1 MAVDVLTYDNLIAQG
16 ANSIAW
22 QISTMW
28 NTWNQLRN
36 RWRSDKEELRRYLF
50 ATDTTATSNAQLPW
64 KNKTTLP
71 KLTQIRDNLHAN
83 YIAALFPND
92 EWLQWVG
99 EDQASVTKEK
109 RTIIENY
116 MRTKLRQ
123 GEFIQDV
130 ADRLALDYID
140 FGNAFA
146 MREYVIDRKILET
159 GETVTEFEGV
169 RAVRIHPFDIVFNPI
184 ATSFEK
190 SPKIVRS
197 LVSIGDL
204 VRDLEMKPELDYDPV
219 VVQRMLDIRH
229 ALSTAGGSNKSARD
243 SDRNKSAG
251 LQIDG
256 FSSIDHYYGSG
267 YVEILEFYG
276 DLYNMD
282 EGTLMTDRL
291 ITVVDRNMIL
301 RQKQEPSW
309 AGEPPIFHAGWRTRP
324 DNLWA
329 MGPLDNLV
337 GMQYRIDHLENLKAD
352 IFDVIA
358 HPILKIRGTVEDFEY
373 EPGARAYIHDDGDID
388 YLAPDPTALNADT
401 QIAILEAK
409 MEEFAGAPKEAAGI
423 RTPGEKTK
431 FEVAQLQNAASRIFQ
446 VKLRAFEK
454 MVEDLVNSMF
464 SLSVQRLNANDVVRV
479 IDDDFGVEEFL
490 TITKEDVTA
499 KGRLRPQGA
508 RHFAAQA
515 QIVQNLTTF
524 FNTSVGQDPAVRNHM
539 SGKRIAK
546 LFEEVLGLKRFELV
560 SDNIGL
566 REAVESERFAQAAAE
581 QLQVEGNMPV
591 EEGDID
597 AAEAAPEF

>member
-1 MAVDVLTYDNLIAQG
+1 MAVDVLTYDELISQG
-16 ANSIAW
+16 VDSKAYQIA
-22 QISTMW
+22 TLW

-50 ATDTTATSNAQLPW
+50 ATDTTATTNAQLPW

-83 YIAALFPND
+83 YISALFPND
-92 EWLQWVG
+92 EWLQWIG
-99 EDQASVTKEK
+99 DDQASVVKQK
-109 RTIIENY
+109 RTTIENY

-123 GEFIQDV
+123 GDFEVI
-130 ADRLALDYID
+130 ADQLALDFID
-140 FGNAFA
+140 FGNCFC
-146 MREYVIDRKILET
+146 MREYVIDRKILVT
-159 GETVTEFEGV
+159 GETVDEFVGV
-169 RAVRIHPFDIVFNPI
+169 RAIRIHPFDIVFNPI
-184 ATSFEK
+184 ATSFKK

-204 VRDLEMKPELDYDPV
+204 VRDLQMKPELDYNPE
-219 VVQRMLDIRH
+219 VVQKLLDNRQ
-229 ALSTAGGSNKSARD
+229 AYASNQGGGNKSAAD

-256 FSSIDHYYGSG
+256 FSSISHYYGSG

-276 DLYNMD
+276 DLYD
-282 EGTLMTDRL
+282 IEKGELLTDYL
-291 ITVVDRNMIL
+291 ITVVDRSLIL
-301 RQKQEPSW
+301 RTKQEPSW
-309 AGEPPIFHAGWRTRP
+309 SGEPPIFHAGWRTRP

-352 IFDVIA
+352 VFDLIA
-358 HPILKIRGTVEDFEY
+358 HPILKIKGTVEDFDY
-373 EPGARAYIHDDGDID
+373 EPAARAYIHDDGDIE
-388 YLAPDPTALNADT
+388 YLSPDPTVLNADN
-401 QIAILEAK
+401 QISLLEAK

-431 FEVAQLQNAASRIFQ
+431 FEVAQLQNAAGRIFE
-446 VKLRAFEK
+446 VKLRVIERMF
-454 MVEDLVNSMF
+454 EDLVNSMF
-464 SLSVQRLNANDVVRV
+464 SLSVQRLNANDVVKI
-479 IDDDFGVEEFL
+479 IDDDFGVAEFL
-490 TITKEDVTA
+490 TITREDVTA
-499 KGRLRPQGA
+499 KGRLRPTGA

-560 SDNIGL
+560 SDNIGI
-566 REAVESERFAQAAAE
+566 REAAESQRFAQAAAE
-581 QLQVEGNMPV
+581 QITVEGQLPV
-591 EEGDID
+591 EEEDLP
-597 AAEAAPEF
+597 A

>member
-16 ANSIAW
+16 VDSKAYQIA
-22 QISTMW
+22 TLW

-50 ATDTTATSNAQLPW
+50 ATDTTATTNAQLPW

-83 YIAALFPND
+83 YVSALFPND
-92 EWLQWVG
+92 EWLQWIG
-99 EDQASVTKEK
+99 DDQASVVKQK
-109 RTIIENY
+109 RTTIENY

-123 GEFIQDV
+123 GDFEVI
-130 ADRLALDYID
+130 ADQLALDFID
-140 FGNAFA
+140 FGNCFCT
-146 MREYVIDRKILET
+146 REYVIDRKILET
-159 GETVTEFEGV
+159 GETVDEFVGV
-169 RAVRIHPFDIVFNPI
+169 RVVRIHPFDIVFNPI
-184 ATSFEK
+184 ATSFKK

-204 VRDLEMKPELDYDPV
+204 VRDLQFKPELDYDPAV
-219 VVQRMLDIRH
+219 VKKLLDNRQ
-229 ALSTAGGSNKSARD
+229 AYASNQGGGNKSSAD

-267 YVEILEFYG
+267 YVEILEFFG
-276 DLYNMD
+276 DLYD
-282 EGTLMTDRL
+282 IEKGELLTDYL
-291 ITVVDRNMIL
+291 ITVVDRSLIL
-301 RQKQEPSW
+301 RTKQEPSW
-309 AGEPPIFHAGWRTRP
+309 SGEPPIFHAGWRTRP

-358 HPILKIRGTVEDFEY
+358 HPILKIRGTVEDFDY
-373 EPGARAYIHDDGDID
+373 EPGARAYIHDDGDVD
-388 YLAPDPTALNADT
+388 YLSPDPTALNADT
-401 QIAILEAK
+401 QIVILESK

-431 FEVAQLQNAASRIFQ
+431 FEVAQLQNAAGRIFE
-446 VKLRAFEK
+446 VKLRVFER
-454 MVEDLVNSMF
+454 MVEDVVNSMF
-464 SLSVQRLNANDVVRV
+464 SLSVQRLNTNDVVKV
-479 IDDDFGVEEFL
+479 IDDDFGVAEFL
-490 TITKEDVTA
+490 TITREDVTA
-499 KGRLRPQGA
+499 KGRLRPTGA

-560 SDNIGL
+560 SDNIGI
-566 REAVESERFAQAAAE
+566 REAAESQRFAQAAAE
-581 QLQVEGNMPV
+581 QIQVEGQLPV
-591 EEGDID
+591 EEEDL
-597 AAEAAPEF
+597 PV

>member
-1 MAVDVLTYDNLIAQG
+1 MAVDVLTYDDLIAQG
-16 ANSIAW
+16 VDSKAYQIA
-22 QISTMW
+22 TLW

-36 RWRSDKEELRRYLF
+36 RWRTDKEELRRYLF
-50 ATDTTATSNAQLPW
+50 ATDTTATTNAQLPW

-83 YIAALFPND
+83 YVSALFPND
-92 EWLQWVG
+92 EWLQWIG
-99 EDQASVTKEK
+99 EDQDAVTKEK
-109 RTIIENY
+109 RTVIENY

-123 GEFIQDV
+123 GEFEPL
-130 ADRLALDYID
+130 ADRLALDFID
-140 FGNAFA
+140 FGNCFA

-159 GETVTEFEGV
+159 GETIDDFVGV
-169 RAVRIHPFDIVFNPI
+169 RAVRIHPYDIVFNPI
-184 ATSFEK
+184 ATDFSK
-190 SPKIVRS
+190 SPKIIRS

-204 VRDLEMKPELDYDPV
+204 VRDLKLKPELDYDPE
-219 VVQRMLDIRH
+219 VVQRLLDNRH
-229 ALSTAGGSNKSARD
+229 ANTQGGGGAGGQKSAAD

-256 FSSIDHYYGSG
+256 FSSIEHYYGSG

-276 DLYNMD
+276 DLYDVHNG
-282 EGTLMTDRL
+282 ELLTDYL
-291 ITVVDRNMIL
+291 ITVVDRAFIL
-301 RQKQEPSW
+301 RTKQEPSW
-309 AGEPPIFHAGWRTRP
+309 SGTPPIFHAGWRTRS

-358 HPILKIRGTVEDFEY
+358 HPILKIRGTVEDFDY
-373 EPGARAYIHDDGDID
+373 EPGARAYIHDDGDVD

-431 FEVAQLQNAASRIFQ
+431 FEVAQLQNAAGRIFE
-446 VKLRAFEK
+446 VKLRVFEK
-454 MVEDLVNSMF
+454 MIENLINSMF
-464 SLSVQRLNANDVVRV
+464 SLSVQRLNASDVIKV
-479 IDDDFGVEEFL
+479 IDDDFGVAEFM
-490 TITKEDVTA
+490 TVTKSDVTA
-499 KGRLRPQGA
+499 KGRLRPTGA

-560 SDNIGL
+560 SDNIGI
-566 REAVESERFAQAAAE
+566 REAVESQRFAQAASE
-581 QLQVEGNMPV
+581 QLNVEANMAV
-591 EEGDID
+591 EEGDQDLEGI
-597 AAEAAPEF
+597 EQ